1 MNGVND
7 LGAVDALQVDRCDPE
22 VGMPELALD
31 DDERDALV
39 SHLNGMGVT
48 ELMFV
53 PTSAQPPLVTCRG
66 CAQSW
71 RARCRSIP
79 T

>member
-31 DDERDALV
+31 HDERDALV
-39 SHLNGMGVT
+39 SHLDGMGVT
-48 ELMFV
+48 ELV
-53 PTSAQPPLVTCRG
+53 GCEATTHTS
-66 CAQSW
+66 
-71 RARCRSIP
+71 RSGGVSELAAS
-79 T
+79 